1 VNSSPTV
8 ANCVSE
14 TPSHDAGSP
23 VVFREVRFEDYD
35 DIAVVEARNGLSFKS
50 REEWK
55 RLWIENPAY
64 KQASQWH
71 LGWVA
76 QKQDGK
82 IVGYVGHVPLSYQ
95 FRGQNLIA
103 ACAYGLVID
112 GEYRGHGVHLLRR
125 HLSDKYTDVVLT
137 STANV
142 NSGELCDALCSRVPT
157 GNWCEAAFWITN
169 YRGFAESTMRRKRWP
184 NWLSLPA
191 SAGLALRDAAT
202 RNRRWTR
209 LKSSCA
215 FELRPGFDESFDVF
229 WRALKLTYPERF
241 LATRSTESL
250 RWHFKDALMQ
260 GTLWILTAGDS
271 PIRAYAIFCRDDNS
285 AIGLTRVRLIDFQ
298 TLYRDAEDLAP
309 MLAWAFR
316 RCREQDIHM
325 LETAGLRPDKQQ
337 VVDSLSPYRR
347 KLDFWCYFYR
357 ARDKYLAQQLRDPT
371 VWDPSLFDAD
381 SAL

>member
-1 VNSSPTV
+1 MKPTSTATDCVLEASSRGV
-8 ANCVSE
+8 A
-14 TPSHDAGSP
+14 SP
-23 VVFREVRFEDYD
+23 VVFREARFEDYED
-35 DIAVVEARNGLSFKS
+35 VAAVQSRNRLSFKS

-64 KQASQWH
+64 KQVSQWH

-76 QKQDGK
+76 QNQDGK
-82 IVGYVGHVPLSYQ
+82 TVGYVGHVPLSYE
-95 FRGQNLIA
+95 FRGQRIIA

-112 GEYRGHGVHLLRR
+112 RDYRGHGVHLLRR
-125 HLSDKYTDVVLT
+125 HLSDKCTDVVLT

-157 GNWCEAAFWITN
+157 GNWGETAFWITN
-169 YRGFAESTMRRKRWP
+169 YRGFAASGLRSTFWP
-184 NWLSLPA
+184 NWLARPGSVA
-191 SAGLALRDAAT
+191 LALRDAMSKD
-202 RNRRWTR
+202 RGWTR
-209 LKSSCA
+209 IQSTCA
-215 FELRPGFDESFDVF
+215 LELVSGFDERFDAF
-229 WRALKLTYPERF
+229 WNALKQAFPERF

-250 RWHFKDALMQ
+250 QWHFKDALAR

-271 PIRAYAIFCRDDNS
+271 PMRAYAVFCRDDNS

-298 TLYRDAEDLAP
+298 TLDPNAIGLES
-309 MLAWAFR
+309 MIAWAFR
-316 RCREQDIHM
+316 RCQEQGIHM
-325 LETAGLRPDKQQ
+325 LEAFGLRPEKER
-337 VVDSLSPYRR
+337 VINGLSPYRR

-357 ARDKYLAQQLRDPT
+357 VRDKGLAQQLRDPT